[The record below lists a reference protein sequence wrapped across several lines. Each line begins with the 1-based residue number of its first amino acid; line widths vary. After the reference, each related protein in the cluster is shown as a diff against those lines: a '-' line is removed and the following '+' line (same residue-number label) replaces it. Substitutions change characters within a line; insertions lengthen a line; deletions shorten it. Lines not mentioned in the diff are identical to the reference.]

1 MAASSASPAGP
12 SKSDFPRRQARRLT
26 SWREGPVPWPGTV
39 TPVGQFRFSAPGV
52 RCWLRGGEGFKALD
66 LLDPRCTKAGS

>member
-1 MAASSASPAGP
+1 MA
-12 SKSDFPRRQARRLT
+12 
-26 SWREGPVPWPGTV
+26 V